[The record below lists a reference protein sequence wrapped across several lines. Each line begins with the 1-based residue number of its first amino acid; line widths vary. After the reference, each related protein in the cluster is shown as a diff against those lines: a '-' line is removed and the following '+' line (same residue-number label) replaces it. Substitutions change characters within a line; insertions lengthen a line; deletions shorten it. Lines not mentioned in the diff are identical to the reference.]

1 MSNKALTKDELR
13 VHLMQLADEVNQ
25 KMKGDTTMNNEKILD
40 IADKYDSGDKYG
52 PAATWNFITEDLI
65 VFARDMQKAER
76 ERIKSR
82 VKEAAESL
90 WCIRNEVVEE
100 VDEELKRVPY
110 SLYIGPSLNTM
121 EEFVNRLL
129 EET

>member
-1 MSNKALTKDELR
+1 MTLE
-13 VHLMQLADEVNQ
+13 EW
-25 KMKGDTTMNNEKILD
+25 MKKQD
-40 IADKYDSGDKYG
+40 
-52 PAATWNFITEDLI
+52 PAVI
-65 VFARDMQKAER
+65 RDAFSAAAGWTAGQKAER
-76 ERIKSR
+76 ERIKGR
-82 VKEAAESL
+82 VKEAAENL

-100 VDEELKRVPY
+100 VDGELKRVPY

>member
-1 MSNKALTKDELR
+1 MTFEEYWGDEPSSGRVTAKD
-13 VHLMQLADEVNQ
+13 AWTA
-25 KMKGDTTMNNEKILD
+25 G
-40 IADKYDSGDKYG
+40 
-52 PAATWNFITEDLI
+52 
-65 VFARDMQKAER
+65 QKAER

-82 VKEAAESL
+82 VKEAAENL

-100 VDEELKRVPY
+100 VEGELKRVPY

-129 EET
+129 EEE

>member
-1 MSNKALTKDELR
+1 MTLEEWIKAQD
-13 VHLMQLADEVNQ
+13 
-25 KMKGDTTMNNEKILD
+25 
-40 IADKYDSGDKYG
+40 
-52 PAATWNFITEDLI
+52 PAVIRDAFSAAAGWN
-65 VFARDMQKAER
+65 AAQKAER

-82 VKEAAESL
+82 VKEAAENL

-100 VDEELKRVPY
+100 VDGELKRVPY

>member
-1 MSNKALTKDELR
+1 MLSFE
-13 VHLMQLADEVNQ
+13 EW
-25 KMKGDTTMNNEKILD
+25 MKKQDPIFIRD
-40 IADKYDSGDKYG
+40 AFS
-52 PAATWNFITEDLI
+52 AAAGWN
-65 VFARDMQKAER
+65 AAQAAER
-76 ERIKSR
+76 ERVKSR

-100 VDEELKRVPY
+100 VEGELKRVPY

-129 EET
+129 EEE

>member
-1 MSNKALTKDELR
+1 MNFEDWWGDEPSPGRITAREAWKAAQR
-13 VHLMQLADEVNQ
+13 
-25 KMKGDTTMNNEKILD
+25 
-40 IADKYDSGDKYG
+40 
-52 PAATWNFITEDLI
+52 
-65 VFARDMQKAER
+65 AER

-82 VKEAAESL
+82 VKEAADKL

-100 VDEELKRVPY
+100 VDGELKRVPY

-129 EET
+129 EEI

>member
-1 MSNKALTKDELR
+1 MTFEEYWGEDR
-13 VHLMQLADEVNQ
+13 DP
-25 KMKGDTTMNNEKILD
+25 GKIT
-40 IADKYDSGDKYG
+40 AKH
-52 PAATWNFITEDLI
+52 AWN
-65 VFARDMQKAER
+65 AGQAAER

-82 VKEAAESL
+82 VKEAAEDL

-100 VDEELKRVPY
+100 VEGELKRVPY

-129 EET
+129 EEE

>member
-1 MSNKALTKDELR
+1 MTFEEWMESHGWAFI
-13 VHLMQLADEVNQ
+13 
-25 KMKGDTTMNNEKILD
+25 DTP
-40 IADKYDSGDKYG
+40 DSSAKEIWET
-52 PAATWNFITEDLI
+52 A
-65 VFARDMQKAER
+65 QKAER

-82 VKEAAESL
+82 VKEAAENL

-100 VDEELKRVPY
+100 VDGELKRVPY
-110 SLYIGPSLNTM
+110 ALYIGPSLNTM

>member
-1 MSNKALTKDELR
+1 MLSFEEWIKTQDPSIIRDPFSAALGW
-13 VHLMQLADEVNQ
+13 N
-25 KMKGDTTMNNEKILD
+25 
-40 IADKYDSGDKYG
+40 
-52 PAATWNFITEDLI
+52 AA
-65 VFARDMQKAER
+65 QKAER

-82 VKEAAESL
+82 AIEAAVNL

-100 VDEELKRVPY
+100 VDGELKRVPY
-110 SLYIGPSLNTM
+110 SLYIGPPLNTM